1 MRGTV
6 LGDTVNLLLGVT
18 GGIAAYKAADL
29 VSMTRKAGHSV
40 RVVMSHSAPR
50 FVTPL
55 TFEALSGHPVMTDAL
70 ATGVTPDGVAAVEH
84 IDWAKWADVACVAP
98 LTASTLGK
106 LACGI
111 ADDALTTVWMA
122 IPRGV
127 PQLLCPAMNT
137 EMWFHPAVQRNL
149 AWLSELK
156 RYEIMAPVNKRLA
169 CGDVGVGGLPNV
181 EDIFETLQRIS
192 EALDS
197 SSVA

>member
-1 MRGTV
+1 M
-6 LGDTVNLLLGVT
+6 NLLLGVS

-29 VSMTRKAGHSV
+29 VSTCRKAGHTV
-40 RVVMSHSAPR
+40 RVVMSSTAPR

-70 ATGVTPDGVAAVEH
+70 STGTTPDGAAAIDH
-84 IDWAKWADVACVAP
+84 IDWAKWADIACIAP

-137 EMWFHPAVQRNL
+137 EMWFHPVVQRNL
-149 AWLSELK
+149 AWLTELE
-156 RYEIMAPVNKRLA
+156 RYQIMAPVHKRLA
-169 CGDVGVGGLPNV
+169 CGDVGVGGLANV
-181 EDIFETLQRIS
+181 EDIFESLQHMS